1 MTTLQNLTPGTWN
14 IDPAHSQV
22 GFSVRHLMV
31 SKVRGKFEDFTSTLT
46 VGESLEESSV
56 EATVQMASINTG
68 VADRDNHLRTNDFF
82 EVEKFPTMT
91 FKSTGITS
99 STLTGDLT
107 IKGVTH
113 PVSFEVDFGGVGG
126 DPWGGT
132 RAGFEAT
139 TEINRKEFGVTI
151 DMPLEGGGAVVG
163 DKVKIILELEFVK
176 A

>member
-14 IDPAHSQV
+14 VDPAHSQV

-82 EVEKFPTMT
+82 EVDKFPTMT